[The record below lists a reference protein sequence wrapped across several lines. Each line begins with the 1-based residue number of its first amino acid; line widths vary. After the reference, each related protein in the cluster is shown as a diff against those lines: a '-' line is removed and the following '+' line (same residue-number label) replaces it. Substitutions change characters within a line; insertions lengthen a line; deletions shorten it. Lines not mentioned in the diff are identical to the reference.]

1 MLSLGQLKKEIDYTR
16 KKEIDYTRKKEIDY
30 TRDLLDFFILARA
43 TKLIVHPRT
52 LKDWSAKA
60 RS

>member
-52 LKDWSAKA
+52 LKD
-60 RS
+60 